1 MTPDPIR
8 GARPRV
14 AWHFAYISA
23 VVTGVLGLGIG
34 ALLGNPGI
42 GAGAGLVIGGLLGA
56 IAGWQL
62 TNRMERDAASAPPPG
77 GWRRWEDD
85 DD

>member
-1 MTPDPIR
+1 MKPDSIR

-23 VVTGVLGLGIG
+23 VVCGALGLGIG
-34 ALLGNPGI
+34 ALLGHPEV
-42 GAGAGLVIGGLLGA
+42 GAGAGLLIGGPLGA

-62 TNRMERDAASAPPPG
+62 TNRMERDAASPPPPG

-85 DD
+85 DE

>member
-1 MTPDPIR
+1 MSRDPIR

-23 VVTGVLGLGIG
+23 VVCGVLGLGIG
-34 ALLGNPGI
+34 ALLGNPGA
-42 GAGAGLVIGGLLGA
+42 GAGAGVLIGAVLGAVGGL
-56 IAGWQL
+56 QL
-62 TNRMERDAASAPPPG
+62 MSRMERDAAAPPPPG